1 MKKWMQGR
9 SRIFVVLA
17 SMIVFLLGISSAVTA
32 LEDPTPPSPYLDW
45 FDILTDSNS
54 SIVVGDS
61 TISYQIYDQNGD
73 LYSPKGLEAW
83 LTDPSGNVVRYSPS
97 NTSLSNLNLDQV
109 GEYSLELRDSTG
121 SAWRDFTVKDA
132 QVSTTGKLS
141 LNYKSTVTIK
151 LKDSD
156 GDILPRRTITVDATD
171 IGGQATSY
179 TTLYDGT
186 VTFTLTPASMGKV
199 TFTRSGHVVGSLE
212 VTPAYSSSNRIG
224 DNTSDNAT
232 RSVLVSQQ
240 GWSSSQYV
248 ILTRDDVVAD
258 AMVAVPMSKK
268 YDAPILMTPTDQL
281 NPSVLNEIQRLGTK
295 TVFIIGGEGAISSSI
310 EDQLK
315 GYGIYPNRIAGT
327 DRYETA
333 AKIAYWVGSPGT
345 VYLAYGYGEPDALAA
360 SALAAE
366 QGIPILLT
374 DADALPESTKNE
386 LASLAPRNL
395 KLLGG
400 TGVISAEQEQSLAN
414 SYVVERWGGAD
425 RYVTEQVIFQNFFS
439 KQKAVNS
446 FPVYFTSA
454 YVTEADVSSG
464 KPYGDAL
471 FTAALAAKK
480 NGFVITLPP
489 NEIPSSISTFL
500 LYNKVYIPSG
510 TVVGNSTEISYQ
522 VEAKLN
528 QLLSR

>member
-1 MKKWMQGR
+1 MKKWMQVR
-9 SRIFVVLA
+9 ARIFVALALTMVL
-17 SMIVFLLGISSAVTA
+17 LLGMSSVVVADTT
-32 LEDPTPPSPYLDW
+32 TPPPPYLDW
-45 FDILTDSNS
+45 FDIITDSNS

-61 TISYQIYDQNGD
+61 TISYQIYDQNSD
-73 LYSPKGLEAW
+73 PYSPKGLEAW

-97 NTSLSNLNLDQV
+97 GTSISNINLDQV

-141 LNYKSTVTIK
+141 LNYKSTVTLK

-156 GDILPRRTITVDATD
+156 GNILPRRTITVDATD

-186 VTFTLTPASMGKV
+186 VTFTLTPSSMGKV
-199 TFTRSGHVVGSLE
+199 NFTRSGHVVGSLE
-212 VTPAYSSSNRIG
+212 VTPAYSSANRIG
-224 DNTSDNAT
+224 DYTSDNAT

-240 GWSSSQYV
+240 GWSSSKYV

-258 AMVAVPMSKK
+258 SMVSVPLSKK

-281 NPSVLNEIQRLGTK
+281 NSTVLNEIRRLGAE
-295 TVFIIGGEGAISSSI
+295 TVFIIGGEGAISSTV
-310 EDQLK
+310 ENQLK
-315 GYGIYPNRIAGT
+315 GYGIYSNRLAGS

-333 AKIAYWVGSPGT
+333 AKIAYWVSSPGT

-374 DADALPESTKNE
+374 DSNALPESTRSA
-386 LASLAPRNL
+386 LGTLAPRNV

-400 TGVISAEQEQSLAN
+400 TGVISSELEESLAD

-425 RYVTEQVIFQNFFS
+425 RYVTEQIIFQNFFS
-439 KQKAVNS
+439 KQKAANNY
-446 FPVYFTSA
+446 PAYITSA
-454 YVTEADVSSG
+454 YVTESDVASG

-480 NGFVITLPP
+480 GGFVITLPP
-489 NEIPSSISTFL
+489 NEIPSSISTFI
-500 LYNKVYIPSG
+500 LYNKVFIPSG
-510 TVVGNSTEISYQ
+510 TVVGNSAAISYQ

-528 QLLSR
+528 QLLAR